1 MPKVG
6 NKTFAYDSKGYKDAE
21 QHSKN
26 TGVPMTMKKGGK
38 IALKKGGKAK
48 GYSKGG
54 KTKK

>member
-1 MPKVG
+1 
-6 NKTFAYDSKGYKDAE
+6 
-21 QHSKN
+21 
-26 TGVPMTMKKGGK
+26 MTMKKGGK